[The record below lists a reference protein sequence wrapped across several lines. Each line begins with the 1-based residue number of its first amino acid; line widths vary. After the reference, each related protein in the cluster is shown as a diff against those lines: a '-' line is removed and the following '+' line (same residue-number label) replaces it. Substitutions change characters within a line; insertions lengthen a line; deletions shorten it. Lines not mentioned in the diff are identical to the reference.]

1 MPVSCR
7 TIQKKA
13 ENIIAG
19 AFYTL
24 RKEGFNA
31 SEYEEKRN
39 LSKLHT
45 SMDFIPGG
53 ETAYTAVSMF
63 DDKNIWINA
72 ACDLVELQTAREF
85 KDCAVL
91 GLLYHEIG
99 HLLFTD
105 FPTYNT
111 WKYQMQAGVWFP
123 EAPDGAKT
131 VNGVNLTAKMKDPT
145 FLSILVNCACHFQ
158 NAIEDSFMRPQSE

>member
-1 MPVSCR
+1 
-7 TIQKKA
+7 
-13 ENIIAG
+13 
-19 AFYTL
+19 
-24 RKEGFNA
+24 
-31 SEYEEKRN
+31 
-39 LSKLHT
+39 
-45 SMDFIPGG
+45 
-53 ETAYTAVSMF
+53 MF

-85 KDCAVL
+85 KHCAVL